1 MRLIDGDALME
12 TIRAHDYPLRAHFN
26 STDNGMFTL
35 GIQQAVDEQ
44 PTVDAVPVVR
54 GKWISDGAGY
64 HWTYNCSVCGWKDG
78 YPFNERHNYCPNC
91 GADMREVVEIDQV
104 KEGAE

>member
-1 MRLIDGDALME
+1 MRLVDADALME
-12 TIRAHDYPLRAHFN
+12 TIRAHDYPLKAHFN

-54 GKWISDGAGY
+54 GEWIDIRPLKQDTLERIAIKGPD
-64 HWTYNCSVCGWKDG
+64 NKCSRCGRLCFFKEN
-78 YPFNERHNYCPNC
+78 FCPNC
-91 GADMREVVEIDQV
+91 GADMRGEV
-104 KEGAE
+104 K

>member
-54 GKWISDGAGY
+54 CCECKKCATDECCFFARGEWGMSGPDWNFYCADG
-64 HWTYNCSVCGWKDG
+64 
-78 YPFNERHNYCPNC
+78 ERK
-91 GADMREVVEIDQV
+91 GGDE
-104 KEGAE
+104 